1 MTLPFTHNPGRR
13 ERHLL
18 RRHENPL
25 FAWPPEAVAPER
37 LLAAQKADHEEMVAF
52 RESFADLVRRTAEL
66 PPDAGSELVL
76 GIKQELEQHYEQCCG
91 LPEDHERER
100 AAVRR
105 LIDVIMRTVQ
115 RYVGADPLA
124 QQELDDERIAREVHF
139 RLLEQPLVADLLHR
153 ESTIQPSELTPTLLS
168 ATPAEIDAACEI
180 FDANQLAAIVDEA
193 AALRA
198 RLADVAL
205 DLALNDAVWDRLNH
219 ALARVRGASTDH

>member
-1 MTLPFTHNPGRR
+1 MELPFTHKPGRR
-13 ERHLL
+13 ERQL
-18 RRHENPL
+18 RRRHDNPL
-25 FAWPPEAVAPER
+25 FGWPPEQVAPEQ
-37 LLAAQKADHEEMVAF
+37 LLAAQKADHEEMEAF
-52 RESFADLVRRTAEL
+52 RVSFAALVRRTAEL

-76 GIKQELEQHYEQCCG
+76 GVKQELEQHYEQCCG

-100 AAVRR
+100 AAIRR

-124 QQELDDERIAREVHF
+124 QQELDDERMAREIHF
-139 RLLEQPLVADLLHR
+139 RLLEQPLVIDLLHR

-180 FDANQLAAIVDEA
+180 FDAAQLAVIVDEA

-198 RLADVAL
+198 RLADVGV
-205 DLALNDAVWDRLNH
+205 DLVLIDPAWERLTQ
-219 ALARVRGASTDH
+219 ALARLRGAGTHH

>member
-1 MTLPFTHNPGRR
+1 MELPFTHKPGRR

-25 FAWPPEAVAPER
+25 FAWPPEEVAPEQ
-37 LLAAQKADHEEMVAF
+37 LLAAQKADHEEMEAF
-52 RESFADLVRRTAEL
+52 RVSFADLVRRTAEL

-76 GIKQELEQHYEQCCG
+76 GVKQELEQHYERCCG

-100 AAVRR
+100 AAIRR

-124 QQELDDERIAREVHF
+124 QQELDDERMAREVHF
-139 RLLEQPLVADLLHR
+139 RLLEQPLVVDLLHR

-180 FDANQLAAIVDEA
+180 FDANQLAVVVDEA

-198 RLADVAL
+198 RLADVGL
-205 DLALNDAVWDRLNH
+205 DLALIDPALEQLNH
-219 ALARVRGASTDH
+219 ALARLRGARTNH